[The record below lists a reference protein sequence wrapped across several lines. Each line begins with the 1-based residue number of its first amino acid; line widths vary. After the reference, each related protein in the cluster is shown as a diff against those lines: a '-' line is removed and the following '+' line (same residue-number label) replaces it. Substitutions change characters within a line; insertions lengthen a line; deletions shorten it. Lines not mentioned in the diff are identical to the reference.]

1 MLLFIAKSCLGVFA
15 WLVVYLFVSVITNK
29 ISSRKSA
36 RPRWNARRPRHM
48 ANPLWAL
55 EELRDLRDP
64 LFVAD
69 PEFTPFKIEAL
80 GSESETSDVSSV
92 DARQFRSP
100 VESPFYRFKREFPI
114 PELVTGLP
122 WRYFR
127 HISPATVPEGEFIP
141 LHLSC
146 LSRKPE
152 VQRPTSV

>member
-1 MLLFIAKSCLGVFA
+1 MFLFIAKSCLGVLV
-15 WLVVYLFVSVITNK
+15 WLLAYLFVSMIING
-29 ISSRKSA
+29 ISSRKST
-36 RPRWNARRPRHM
+36 RPRWNARRPRHV

-80 GSESETSDVSSV
+80 GSESETADVSSV

-100 VESPFYRFKREFPI
+100 VESPFYRFEREFPI
-114 PELVTGLP
+114 PELVAGLP
-122 WRYFR
+122 WRYLQ
-127 HISPATVPEGEFIP
+127 HTSPASAPENEFIP

-152 VQRPTSV
+152 VQIDS